1 MKFLRRIGEFLGL
14 IEENKTAEIMEERE
28 GVKKTLANNLSN
40 IGFSEEEIAEVLAI
54 ITKAEEDVQKQKDLL
69 IGTNIN
75 NLNPNPIMREIFGKI
90 REIQLKSGEDMKA
103 KIAEIKARKGM

>member
-28 GVKKTLANNLSN
+28 GVKKTLANNLSK